1 MLDCQSQTLVIGSL
15 SNVEMVAK
23 IWETL
28 QLEESEAKKNKS
40 NVKLIVEKG
49 ITGDLYQDCCS
60 YIHSKDNLSLPLY
73 QGFVYQANSLFVH
86 KPCRQQLPFLK
97 CTSSFIL
104 YHSPRFPFAL
114 PRAEFLLLNKSI
126 SLRNRDTDS
135 PPCSPF

>member
-73 QGFVYQANSLFVH
+73 QGFIYQANFPICTQTLSSATAILKMYIKLYPESHSSV
-86 KPCRQQLPFLK
+86 PFR
-97 CTSSFIL
+97 TAQGRISS
-104 YHSPRFPFAL
+104 AQ
-114 PRAEFLLLNKSI
+114 
-126 SLRNRDTDS
+126 
-135 PPCSPF
+135 